1 MLTKKR
7 QSRCAYKHSTKIKF
21 RRKTL
26 NKLKT
31 FIFYDEYLD
40 ALNTLSDEKAGRM
53 IERICK
59 FIYADEPLEQLVLR
73 MKNGIPT

>member
-1 MLTKKR
+1 M
-7 QSRCAYKHSTKIKF
+7 
-21 RRKTL
+21 

-53 IERICK
+53 IKRICK
-59 FIYADEPLEQLVLR
+59 FIYTDEPLEKLSEADE
-73 MKNGIPT
+73 KCGIRAYVPQRLKTPFRYF

>member
-1 MLTKKR
+1 M
-7 QSRCAYKHSTKIKF
+7 
-21 RRKTL
+21 

-53 IERICK
+53 IKRICK
-59 FIYADEPLEQLVLR
+59 FIYTDEPLEQLTEADENTLGVAL
-73 MKNGIPT
+73 KNFLLPTKNLKQTEPYHVH

>member
-1 MLTKKR
+1 M
-7 QSRCAYKHSTKIKF
+7 
-21 RRKTL
+21 

-53 IERICK
+53 IKRICK
-59 FIYADEPLEQLVLR
+59 FIYTDEPLEQLTEADE
-73 MKNGIPT
+73 K